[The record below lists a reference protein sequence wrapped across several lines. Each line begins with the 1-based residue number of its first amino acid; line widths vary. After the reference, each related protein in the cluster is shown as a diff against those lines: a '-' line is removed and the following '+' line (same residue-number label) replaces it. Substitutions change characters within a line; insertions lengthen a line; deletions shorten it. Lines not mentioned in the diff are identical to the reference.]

1 MYHKYLCFSL
11 FIYLFIYFCISHL
24 YIFRVTALKRLTV
37 HASNAI
43 IYSERPEF
51 STIFKVQST
60 LVDDVFGWPDRYT
73 SSVILWLWV
82 ALSAQLCFFDFFSY
96 LFSFFIYLFCCC
108 CVFFIFTFL
117 LSFLMMYIHTGLHHC
132 KKKTD
137 MFAFGSAASSVNVLW
152 LYCKR
157 FDCL

>member
-96 LFSFFIYLFCCC
+96 LFSFFYLFILLLLC
-108 CVFFIFTFL
+108 FFYFYFFVIFFNDV
-117 LSFLMMYIHTGLHHC
+117 HTYRL
-132 KKKTD
+132 T
-137 MFAFGSAASSVNVLW
+137 SL
-152 LYCKR
+152 
-157 FDCL
+157 